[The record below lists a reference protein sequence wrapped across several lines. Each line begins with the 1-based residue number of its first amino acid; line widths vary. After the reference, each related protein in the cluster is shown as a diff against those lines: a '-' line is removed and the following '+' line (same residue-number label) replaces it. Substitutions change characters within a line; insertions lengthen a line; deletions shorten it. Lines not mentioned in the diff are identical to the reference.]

1 MNPMLIIG
9 IAGGTGCGKTT
20 VVQQMVEALSNDQVS
35 VLSQDNY
42 YKDLSHLDFES
53 RCATNFDH
61 PNAIDFELLKA
72 HLKELKSGRPIKQ
85 PVYSFE
91 QHNRTQDYVD
101 VLPTSVVIVEGI
113 LVLSDP
119 ELRALYDIRI
129 YVEADADE
137 RLIRRLKRDVQQRG
151 RDTQEVLERY
161 QTTLKPMHEAFI
173 EPCKAHCDLIIP
185 NNHYNTVAIDVV
197 KAVIHQKLQ
206 S

>member
-1 MNPMLIIG
+1 M
-9 IAGGTGCGKTT
+9 
-20 VVQQMVEALSNDQVS
+20 
-35 VLSQDNY
+35 
-42 YKDLSHLDFES
+42 
-53 RCATNFDH
+53 
-61 PNAIDFELLKA
+61 
-72 HLKELKSGRPIKQ
+72 
-85 PVYSFE
+85 
-91 QHNRTQDYVD
+91 
-101 VLPTSVVIVEGI
+101 VIVEGI

-137 RLIRRLKRDVQQRG
+137 RLIRRLKRDVQERG

-161 QTTLKPMHEAFI
+161 QTTLIPMHEAFI

-185 NNHYNTVAIDVV
+185 NNHYTTVAIDVV